1 MFDDRTLA
9 HLEYGKIKKILAR
22 YTVSEL
28 GRQQVRAL
36 VPQSDPEMF
45 GPELQKTA
53 ELVRAITDQG
63 GLQLAGLADIT
74 AELKLLGVEGSVLE
88 PGQLIKLKD
97 FLAVVAQARKYLK
110 QARGTMPLID
120 EEIGL
125 KLTELPDLVQHL
137 DRVFDEKGEVRENAS
152 SELARIMD
160 DYRAAHRKLE
170 STLGKIVH
178 ALSPAEVLQEDY
190 FTIRNERLVVPVKIE
205 QKGRVQGVIHD
216 RSDSGATVF
225 IEPLETVE
233 LNNQLK
239 DLRLA
244 ERTEKRRLMREISE
258 TGRKHLAQL
267 EEDLHLTARLEFLC
281 AKARMAADFNA
292 VVPVFTPRIK
302 LRQARHPLLMVTVK
316 SEDADMIDCRIDASA
331 VVPLDL
337 EFSERFTTL
346 VITGPNAGGKTVAI
360 KTAGLLTLMAQSGLL
375 VPAAEGTEL
384 KAVDSVFA
392 DIGDEQSIQHNLSTF
407 SSHLA
412 QIKKMLENVTPHSLV
427 LVDELCTGT
436 DPDLG
441 IALAMAVLEFLTSK
455 QVLSIITTHH
465 SALKVFAHHRENIA
479 NGSMEF
485 DEANLK
491 PTYRFRAAIPGAS
504 YTFEIAERVGLPGV
518 VLQRARSFIRAD
530 TKRVEDL
537 IGELDKNVRAYRER
551 VLETESKNRDLKR
564 LTDEYEARLAAS
576 KQEARKMVADAYL
589 KSQQILEDAQKL
601 MEKTVTDIK
610 TGQASRQTIVTAR
623 QDLGQ
628 ARVHVEQKRQTYVP
642 TAERGPNL
650 KALEKAEVGKK
661 VWIVAFSK
669 EGVIASFS
677 GDQEKV
683 TVRVNDKMIQVPRQ
697 GLKEF
702 APGPALAPAPPAPP
716 PPPVRDVHAE
726 VDMQGMGMEINV
738 IGQTVYQALENVDRY
753 LDKAGLANL
762 RIVRI
767 IHGAGT
773 GILRQRIGE
782 MLRKNVHVAQ
792 FRPAEINEGGGGVT
806 VVELK

>member
-1 MFDDRTLA
+1 MFDRTLA
-9 HLEYGKIKKILAR
+9 HLEYGKIRKILAR

-28 GRQQVRAL
+28 GLRQVREL
-36 VPQSDPEMF
+36 VPQSDPDVF
-45 GPELQKTA
+45 GPELKKTA
-53 ELVRAITDQG
+53 ELRAAITDHG
-63 GLQLAGLADIT
+63 GLPLAGLADIS

-88 PGQLIKLKD
+88 PEQLLKLKD
-97 FLAVVAQARKYLK
+97 FLAVVARARKYLK
-110 QARGTMPLID
+110 QARGTLPLID

-125 KLTELPDLVQHL
+125 KLTELPDLMQHL
-137 DRVFDEKGEVRENAS
+137 DRVFDEKGEVREDAS
-152 SELARIMD
+152 RELARIMD

-205 QKGRVQGVIHD
+205 QKGRVQGVVHD

-244 ERTEKRRLMREISE
+244 ERTEKRRLMREICAAA
-258 TGRKHLAQL
+258 RQHLEQL
-267 EEDLHLTARLEFLC
+267 QEDLHLAARLEFLC

-292 VVPVFTPRIK
+292 VVPIFTPCIK
-302 LRQARHPLLMVTVK
+302 LRQARHPLLMITTQ
-316 SEDADMIDCRIDASA
+316 SEDAEQIVFTVNTTA

-337 EFSERFTTL
+337 EFTDRFTTL
-346 VITGPNAGGKTVAI
+346 VITGPNAGGKTVAL

-412 QIKKMLENVTPHSLV
+412 QIKKMLENVTASSLV

-455 QVLSIITTHH
+455 RVLSIITTHH
-465 SALKVFAHHRENIA
+465 SALKVFAHQKENIA

-491 PTYRFRAAIPGAS
+491 PTYRFRAVIPGAS

-518 VLQRARSFIRAD
+518 VLQRARSFIRTD

-537 IGELDKNVRAYRER
+537 IGDLDKNIRVYREK
-551 VLETESKNRDLKR
+551 VQETEMKNRDLKR
-564 LTDEYEARLAAS
+564 LTDDYEARLANA
-576 KQEARKMVADAYL
+576 KQEARKLVADAYL
-589 KSQQILEDAQKL
+589 KSREIIEDAQKL

-628 ARVHVEQKRQTYVP
+628 AKVQVEQKRQTYVP
-642 TAERGPNL
+642 PAERGPNL
-650 KALEKAEVGKK
+650 KELEKVEAGQK
-661 VWIVAFSK
+661 VWIVAFHK

-677 GDQEKV
+677 NDQEKI
-683 TVRVNDKMIQVPRQ
+683 TVRVQDKMIQVPRQ
-697 GLKEF
+697 GLKAI
-702 APGPALAPAPPAPP
+702 APGAAPAPAAPP
-716 PPPVRDVHAE
+716 PPPLPARDVHAD

-738 IGQTVYQALENVDRY
+738 IGQTVYQAMETVDRF

-762 RIVRI
+762 RVVRI

-773 GILRQRIGE
+773 GVLRQRIGE
-782 MLRKNVHVAQ
+782 LLHKNAHVAN
-792 FRPAEINEGGGGVT
+792 FRPAEFREGGGGVT
-806 VVELK
+806 VVELR